1 MLEYWKTTE
10 GFVTQVFNETG
21 KLTRIEFADTKDTEF
36 SRETEES
43 SHQIYENEM
52 PKESRRYS
60 FPLKV
65 I

>member
-21 KLTRIEFADTKDTEF
+21 KLIRIEFEDTEDTEF
-36 SRETEES
+36 SRETEDS
-43 SHQIYENEM
+43 NHQIYENEM
-52 PKESRRYS
+52 PKGFQRYS

-65 I
+65 N